1 MSREEVAIF
10 SQPGLTYVK
19 HPGRPLLLSSRE
31 IAALCL
37 VAAYPLFTALKCVSA
52 RIPILEMA
60 SPHAANSVAHG
71 SLSQVRPQ
79 LILQR

>member
-19 HPGRPLLLSSRE
+19 HPGRPLLLSSTE

-37 VAAYPLFTALKCVSA
+37 VAAYPLFTAL
-52 RIPILEMA
+52 IGWDPIVAVASMIGKQIDPTEMPA
-60 SPHAANSVAHG
+60 PKK
-71 SLSQVRPQ
+71 L
-79 LILQR
+79 